1 MREAEQALQE
11 DELPPPQS
19 MWAPQP
25 VLLVAAMA
33 LGSITMWAISPVFW
47 LWFASKVATWTTG
60 ESRLSAPLAVLIL
73 GGITI
78 TAVVLAKTLGVLNR
92 RHMRLT
98 GLDRG
103 RKHARAWNKSMRDAR
118 ETSRD
123 RGLLEPI
130 MFISIGAAAVIAFA
144 IIVLFPAPLPG

>member
-1 MREAEQALQE
+1 MQQSSPQS
-11 DELPPPQS
+11 DELPPVQS
-19 MWAPQP
+19 MRAPEP
-25 VLLVAAMA
+25 VLLVVLMA
-33 LGSITMWAISPVFW
+33 IGSITMWAVSPVFW

-60 ESRLSAPLAVLIL
+60 AAQITAPLAALIL
-73 GGITI
+73 GGVIA
-78 TAVVLAKTLGVLNR
+78 TAIGLGKVLGALNR

-103 RKHARAWNKSMRDAR
+103 RKHARAWNKSMRDSR

-130 MFISIGAAAVIAFA
+130 MFWSLGAAAFAALVFSVINYK
-144 IIVLFPAPLPG
+144 IVLPG

>member
-1 MREAEQALQE
+1 MLTSEE
-11 DELPPPQS
+11 ELPPPQS

-25 VLLVAAMA
+25 VLLVIAMA
-33 LGSITMWAISPVFW
+33 LGAITMWAVSPVFW

-60 ESRLSAPLAVLIL
+60 EAQITASLAALIL
-73 GGITI
+73 GGVIA
-78 TAVVLAKTLGVLNR
+78 TAIALGKLLGVLNR

-103 RKHARAWNKSMRDAR
+103 RKHARAWNKSMRDSR

-130 MFISIGAAAVIAFA
+130 MFWSLGAAALAAMIFS
-144 IIVLFPAPLPG
+144 IINYRLVLPG